1 VPRGHNGKAK
11 TDNAGKDR
19 SKTGIMVI
27 GIKYDK
33 KDKKF
38 RLSKVK

>member
-1 VPRGHNGKAK
+1 VPNGHNGWPK
-11 TDNAGKDR
+11 TDNAGKDQ
-19 SKTGIMVI
+19 SKTWITEM
-27 GIKYDK
+27 GIKYNE